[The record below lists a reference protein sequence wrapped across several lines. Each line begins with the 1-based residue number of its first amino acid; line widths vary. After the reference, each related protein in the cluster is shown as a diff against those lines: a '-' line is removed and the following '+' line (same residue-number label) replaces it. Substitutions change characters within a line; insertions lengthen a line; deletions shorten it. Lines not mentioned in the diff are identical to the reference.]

1 MAQKKL
7 SHLQETKKSD
17 QQQPKAEVPGNYYLD
32 REPGLNEAFIL
43 AAQGISKEFTG
54 QDEVKAIGE
63 LFPGDLRGSES
74 VTRGRAPANKKGP
87 EWRPPSRP

>member
-17 QQQPKAEVPGNYYLD
+17 QQQPKAEVPGDYYLD
-32 REPGLNEAFIL
+32 REQLDSMRHLIL

-63 LFPGDLRGSES
+63 LFPGFSNGLSSIMETIEGQRIE
-74 VTRGRAPANKKGP
+74 KGGAQ
-87 EWRPPSRP
+87 